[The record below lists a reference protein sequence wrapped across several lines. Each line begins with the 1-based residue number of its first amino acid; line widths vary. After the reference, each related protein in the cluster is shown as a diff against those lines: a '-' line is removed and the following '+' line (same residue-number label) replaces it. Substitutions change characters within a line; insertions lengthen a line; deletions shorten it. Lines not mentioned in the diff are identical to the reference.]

1 MDKTKLMKLS
11 YEFKATTSDIIFTA
25 FMLGM
30 LYMFIHAII
39 TDAKGDDNRIKG
51 SSITVT
57 SKGHE
62 YIIFETARGNTCCIH
77 SASCPCQV
85 KKQAVIPLTPVPSD
99 SIAGPRK
106 SNR

>member
-1 MDKTKLMKLS
+1 MDKTKLKKLFN
-11 YEFKATTSDIIFTA
+11 ELKATTSDIIFTA

-39 TDAKGDDNRIKG
+39 TDAKGEDNRVKG

-62 YIIFETARGNTCCIH
+62 YIIFETARGTCCIH

-85 KKQAVIPLTPVPSD
+85 KKQKSAPVPSD
-99 SIAGPRK
+99 SIAGPK
-106 SNR
+106 KNHLK

>member
-1 MDKTKLMKLS
+1 MDKTKLKKLFN
-11 YEFKATTSDIIFTA
+11 ELKATTSDIIFTA

-39 TDAKGDDNRIKG
+39 TDAKGEDNRVKG

-62 YIIFETARGNTCCIH
+62 YIIFETARGTCCIH
-77 SASCPCQV
+77 SAS
-85 KKQAVIPLTPVPSD
+85 
-99 SIAGPRK
+99 
-106 SNR
+106 

>member
-1 MDKTKLMKLS
+1 MNKEKLKKLFD
-11 YEFKATTSDIIFTA
+11 EVKVTTWDIIFTA

-30 LYMFIHAII
+30 LYMFIHALI
-39 TDAKGDDNRIKG
+39 TDVKGDDNRIKG

-62 YIIFETARGNTCCIH
+62 YIIFETGRGFTCCIH

-85 KKQAVIPLTPVPSD
+85 NNPKSALVPSD
-99 SIAGPRK
+99 SIAGSK
-106 SNR
+106 KNHLK